1 VLGFIVDLEDR
12 HLAKISETYNF
23 GNTKDMSPE
32 EMMRA
37 IQDMYTDLASAINR
51 KPDVY
56 TRDTDGQATDTFLS
70 NGDININ
77 LSTDKIEMISNH
89 TNPTTVVWTQLSP

>member
-1 VLGFIVDLEDR
+1 M
-12 HLAKISETYNF
+12 AKISETYNF
-23 GNTKDMSPE
+23 GNVEDMSTE

-56 TRDTDGQATDTFLS
+56 TRDTDGQSSEIFLS

-77 LSTDKIEMISNH
+77 LSTDKVEMITNH
-89 TNPTTVVWTQLSP
+89 TSPTNVTWTTIS

>member
-1 VLGFIVDLEDR
+1 
-12 HLAKISETYNF
+12 LAKISETYNF
-23 GNTKDMSPE
+23 GNVEDMSTE

-56 TRDTDGQATDTFLS
+56 TRDTDGQSSEIFLS

-77 LSTDKIEMISNH
+77 LSTDKVEMITNH
-89 TNPTTVVWTQLSP
+89 TSPTNVTWTTIS